1 MDKEKDMELKPEISV
16 IVPVY
21 NTASFLEGCIDS
33 IAAQSFADFELL
45 LVDDGSTDGSSAICD
60 RRAREDSRIKCF
72 HQENQGQQSAVRKG
86 ISQAAG
92 NWLCFVDSD
101 DRLTADALEILFS
114 NAKNGSDII
123 VAFSFPGNGNTETL
137 SIEDWRAKMFRG
149 SEVLCT
155 RWGKLFRRTLF
166 DDDSS
171 FVPPEVRVGE
181 DMIMN
186 IKLAFKTERPVT
198 IINKQVYLY
207 NRNAGSVSSTY
218 RWTAERYAVLFDN
231 LIKAVP
237 AERISVESRNQ
248 YLSKICENGIS
259 MIRSLLTFDNSKDF
273 RSLLSSRLVHLVNKG
288 IEDVGY
294 ELSFEERLACHH
306 PSWLLTHWYF
316 VAKRFLTIAI
326 QSVKRRLHL

>member
-1 MDKEKDMELKPEISV
+1 MRLKPEISV
-16 IVPVY
+16 IIPVY

-33 IAAQSFADFELL
+33 ITVQSFTDFELL

-60 RRAREDSRIKCF
+60 RKAREDSRIKCF

-86 ISQAAG
+86 ISHANG

-101 DRLTADALEILFS
+101 DRLTADALETLFS

-123 VAFSFPGNGNTETL
+123 VAFSFPGNGNTETI

-166 DDDSS
+166 DDESS
-171 FVPPEVRVGE
+171 FVPPDVRVGE

-186 IKLAFKTERPVT
+186 IKVAFKTGKPVT

-218 RWTAERYAVLFDN
+218 RWTADRYAVLFDH
-231 LIKAVP
+231 LLKAIP
-237 AERISVESRNQ
+237 AGRVSAESKNQ
-248 YLSKICENGIS
+248 YLSMICKNGIS
-259 MIRSLLTFDNSKDF
+259 MIQSLLTFDHGKGL
-273 RSLLSSRLVHLVNKG
+273 RSLSSSRLVNMVNNE
-288 IEDVGY
+288 IEKVGLK
-294 ELSFEERLACHH
+294 LSFEDNLACHH
-306 PSWLLTHWYF
+306 PSRLFSHWYF
-316 VAKRFLTIAI
+316 VTKRFLII
-326 QSVKRRLHL
+326 VVQSVKRRFHL

>member
-1 MDKEKDMELKPEISV
+1 MDKEKSMGLKPEISV
-16 IVPVY
+16 IIPVY

-33 IAAQSFADFELL
+33 ITVQTFTDFELL

-60 RRAREDSRIKCF
+60 RKAKEDTRIKCI
-72 HQENQGQQSAVRKG
+72 HQKNQGQQDAVRKG
-86 ISQAAG
+86 ISQANG

-101 DRLTADALEILFS
+101 DRLTTDALEILFS

-123 VAFSFPGNGNTETL
+123 VAFSFPGNGNTETI

-155 RWGKLFRRTLF
+155 RWGKLFQRSLF

-186 IKLAFKTERPVT
+186 IKLAFRTEKPVT

-207 NRNAGSVSSTY
+207 NRNADSVSATY
-218 RWTAERYAVLFDN
+218 RWTADRYAVLFDN
-231 LIKAVP
+231 LLKAVP
-237 AERISVESRNQ
+237 VDRISAESKNL

-259 MIRSLLTFDNSKDF
+259 MIQSLLTFDHGKGL
-273 RSLLSSRLVHLVNKG
+273 RSLSSSRLVNMVNNE
-288 IEDVGY
+288 IENVGH
-294 ELSFEERLACHH
+294 ELSFEDNLACHH
-306 PSWLLTHWYF
+306 PSWQFSHWF
-316 VAKRFLTIAI
+316 FIAKRFLIIAV
-326 QSVKRRLHL
+326 QSVKRRLRL